1 MLKSTRSRLLIGS
14 STRMQSKTKQKKNRK
29 LNIYFQNDVMTQKFA
44 HENSEKELD
53 KGRQHRRRR
62 RAKFL
67 FCIIYP
73 LFKQEETAITGLK

>member
-1 MLKSTRSRLLIGS
+1 MNVRQHVSPLKAPVTCEAVLKSTKSRLLIGS

-53 KGRQHRRRR
+53 KGRQQSRR
-62 RAKFL
+62 
-67 FCIIYP
+67 
-73 LFKQEETAITGLK
+73 